1 MVYLFLAEGFE
12 ECEALIPLDIL
23 RRANVEI
30 KTIGVTGKT
39 VCGSHNVPFVCD
51 EEIEN
56 IEFSSDISA
65 IILPG
70 GMPGTLNLKANKK
83 LENLILEA
91 NNSGLIIAAICAAPL
106 ILGNLGLLEDRNAV
120 CYPGFEDELIGA
132 QISEKS
138 VTKDGNIITAKGVG
152 AAFDFGFEILNAITN
167 TPEKTEELKKTM
179 IYGE

>member
-23 RRANVEI
+23 RRANIEI

-39 VCGSHNVPFVCD
+39 VKGSHNIPVVCD
-51 EEIEN
+51 EIIEN
-56 IEFSSDISA
+56 IAFSSDISA

-70 GMPGTLNLKANKK
+70 GMPGTLNLKANEK
-83 LENLILEA
+83 LEGIILRA
-91 NNSGLIIAAICAAPL
+91 NNNGLIIAAICAAPL
-106 ILGNLGLLEDRNAV
+106 ILGNLGLLKGKSAI

-132 QISEKS
+132 HISEKN
-138 VTKDGNIITAKGVG
+138 VATDGNIITAKGVG
-152 AAFDFGFEILNAITN
+152 AAFDFGFEILNKLTN
-167 TPEKTEELKKTM
+167 TPEKTNELKKTM

>member
-23 RRANVEI
+23 RRANIEV

-39 VCGSHNVPFVCD
+39 VCGSHNIPVVCD

-65 IILPG
+65 VILPG

-83 LENLILEA
+83 LENIILEA
-91 NNSGLIIAAICAAPL
+91 NNNGLIVAAICAAPL
-106 ILGNLGLLEDRNAV
+106 ILGNLGLLKGKSAI
-120 CYPGFEDELIGA
+120 CYPGFENELIGA
-132 QISEKS
+132 QISEKC
-138 VTKDGNIITAKGVG
+138 VAKDGNIITAKGVG
-152 AAFDFGFEILNAITN
+152 AAFDFGFEILNALTN

-179 IYGE
+179 IYGG